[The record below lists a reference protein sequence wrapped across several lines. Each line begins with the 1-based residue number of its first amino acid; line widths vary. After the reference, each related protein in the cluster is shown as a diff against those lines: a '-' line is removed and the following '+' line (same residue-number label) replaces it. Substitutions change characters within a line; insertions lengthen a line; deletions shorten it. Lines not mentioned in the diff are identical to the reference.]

1 MIMEKIIDILEFDK
15 KGKSLVFREGS
26 KQILVLGIDDKVF
39 ALDNR
44 CPHEGYPL
52 SQGKTEG
59 KSCVLTCNWHNWKFD
74 LESGKCLV
82 GGDNVRTYPTSI
94 KDKKIHIDLSDPS
107 PEEVR
112 DTIIEGFKVAF
123 EERQYGQISREITRL
138 SYNKLDPLYALK
150 KSIIWSYDKF
160 EYGMTHAYAAT
171 ADWLSFYKELEN
183 EEDKIISLTEA
194 IDHIALDSLRHREY
208 PFKETGEK
216 FNIDDLYEY
225 ILKEDVG
232 KAEGITLSGLSDGL
246 LFKDFEEVLSRAAL
260 EHYNDFGHSLIY
272 VTKVSEIS
280 EELGDKEV
288 DRALVLSLVRSLC
301 YSTKEDLLPEF
312 KKYAETVKQLDINN
326 FGQDEV
332 SGNIGDKLNVNAVY
346 KWLLEESQHTNI
358 ESLYKEILLS
368 NAKNF
373 LRFNL
378 KYQEATHNPV
388 TKNVGWLDFTHA
400 ITFSNAVRRTCT
412 KYPDLWSRG
421 LVQMA
426 SFSGRNSSNVDD
438 IELEDWKILK
448 NEFIKKSYNHILDH
462 GLGLPIFSAHILKT
476 TVASLEEVHHFGE
489 SEVSDYLLAAM
500 NRFISSPLKQKH
512 IRRITHQGIN
522 LVSKDFK

>member
-1 MIMEKIIDILEFDK
+1 MEKVIDILEFES
-15 KGKSLVFREGS
+15 KGKNLVFREGS
-26 KQILVLGIDDKVF
+26 KQVLVLGIEDKVF

-59 KSCVLTCNWHNWKFD
+59 KNCVLTCNWHNWKFD

-94 KDKKIHIDLSDPS
+94 IDKKIHIDLSDPS
-107 PEEVR
+107 PEEIR
-112 DTIIEGFKVAF
+112 DSIIEGFKVAF
-123 EERQYGQISREITRL
+123 EERQYGRISREITRL
-138 SYNKLDPLYALK
+138 VYNKLDPLYALK
-150 KSIIWSYDKF
+150 KSIVWSYDKF

-171 ADWLSFYKELEN
+171 ADWLSFYKIHDS

-194 IDHIALDSLRHREY
+194 VDHMALDSLRHREY

-216 FNIDDLYEY
+216 YNTDELYQY
-225 ILKEDVG
+225 VLKENVE
-232 KAEGITLSGLSDGL
+232 KAEGIALSGLNDGL
-246 LFKDFEEVLSRAAL
+246 LFKDFEEVLSKIAL

-272 VTKVSEIS
+272 VEKASEIS
-280 EELGDKEV
+280 EALKDKEV
-288 DRALVLSLVRSLC
+288 DKALVLSLVRSLC

-312 KKYAETVKQLDINN
+312 KKYAETVKTLEANR
-326 FGQDEV
+326 FGHDDV
-332 SGNIGDKLNVNAVY
+332 SKSISEKLNVNGVY
-346 KWLLEESQHTNI
+346 GWLLEQSRHAKVD
-358 ESLYKEILLS
+358 SLYNELLLS

-373 LRFNL
+373 LWFDL
-378 KYQEATHNPV
+378 KYQEATSNPV
-388 TKNVGWLDFTHA
+388 TQNVGWLDFTHA

-412 KYPDLWSRG
+412 KYPDLWSKG

-426 SFSGRNSSNVDD
+426 SFSGRNSSHVGN
-438 IELEDWKILK
+438 IALEDWKILK
-448 NEFIKKSYNHILDH
+448 SEFIEKSYAHILDH

-476 TVASLEEVHHFGE
+476 TIASLEEVDYLGE
-489 SEVSDYLLAAM
+489 CEVSDYLLAAM

-512 IRRITHQGIN
+512 IRRISHQGIN